1 MTDLSLNHSHS
12 LRESLALRLF
22 GDVIAARVQAAV
34 KVIDDRWWRE
44 IAGST
49 GPQDRPWSELAQD
62 DRDALEA
69 WRTNPLARNII
80 RLTTAYVVG
89 RGIQI
94 TSTVPRVARW
104 LKRFWHHPQ
113 NRIPARLP
121 GLCDELALTG
131 ELFIILY
138 TNPVDGMSYLRVK
151 PASSIDR
158 IETDPDDL
166 ERELR
171 FHEIVAGDPTGR
183 WWEGDSVP
191 HPLHSP
197 SPFTERGKG
206 GEVQPLMLHYA
217 VNRPVGAVRG
227 ESDLAPILPWLKRY
241 ARWLED
247 RVRLN
252 RYRTTFLWDVT
263 VQGTEA
269 DIRSA
274 QARYRTPPEPGSVN
288 VHGPTETWEAKRPH
302 IEADDAAPDGRAL
315 RMILSAGAGMPLH
328 WMGEPEGSTRTTA
341 KESAQ
346 PALQHLVA
354 RQLYFVWVL
363 KDIVRHAAAR
373 AAALGHLNLRGV
385 PEDLSLRETV
395 EDMTRED
402 NLALAQATKEMATAL
417 ALMADRG
424 WVDDATARA
433 WLAKFAGERVGE

>member
-1 MTDLSLNHSHS
+1 
-12 LRESLALRLF
+12 
-22 GDVIAARVQAAV
+22 
-34 KVIDDRWWRE
+34 
-44 IAGST
+44 
-49 GPQDRPWSELAQD
+49 
-62 DRDALEA
+62 
-69 WRTNPLARNII
+69 
-80 RLTTAYVVG
+80 
-89 RGIQI
+89 
-94 TSTVPRVARW
+94 
-104 LKRFWHHPQ
+104 
-113 NRIPARLP
+113 
-121 GLCDELALTG
+121 
-131 ELFIILY
+131 
-138 TNPVDGMSYLRVK
+138 
-151 PASSIDR
+151 
-158 IETDPDDL
+158 
-166 ERELR
+166 
-171 FHEIVAGDPTGR
+171 
-183 WWEGDSVP
+183 
-191 HPLHSP
+191 
-197 SPFTERGKG
+197 
-206 GEVQPLMLHYA
+206 MLHYA

-288 VHGPTETWEAKRPH
+288 VHSPTETWEAKRPN

-315 RMILSAGAGMPLH
+315 RMVLSAGAGMPLH

-373 AAALGHLNLRGV
+373 AAALGHLSLRNV
-385 PEDLSLRETV
+385 PEDLGLQETV

-424 WVDDATARA
+424 WADDATARA
-433 WLAKFAGERVGE
+433 WLAKFAGERLNEI